1 MKFDKSILFFIILAV
16 ALLSTLGMNIKEGA
30 VALLSTLG
38 MNIKEG
44 LQQLPSKKEAAKETN
59 ESYRQASA
67 RRSGVS
73 NIGADTISS
82 IESNAPTNDDN
93 TYDRFWSERR
103 GVRRVDIPNG
113 DEDLYVLKSSIVP
126 PVCPKCP
133 QRSACPRQKPCSP
146 CPPCARCPE
155 PAFTCKKVPNY
166 NSMNN
171 QYLPL
176 PWLSQASLSN
186 NKTW

>member
-1 MKFDKSILFFIILAV
+1 MKFDKSTLFFIILAI
-16 ALLSTLGMNIKEGA
+16 ALLSTF
-30 VALLSTLG
+30 G

-44 LQQLPSKKEAAKETN
+44 LANQPNKFRHGNRGSNTMNSTK
-59 ESYRQASA
+59 S
-67 RRSGVS
+67 RSP
-73 NIGADTISS
+73 TID
-82 IESNAPTNDDN
+82 DDN
-93 TYDRFWSERR
+93 YDRFWSERR
-103 GVRRVDIPNG
+103 GVRRVDIQNG

-133 QRSACPRQKPCSP
+133 QRSACPRQKPCQP
-146 CPPCARCPE
+146 CPPCSRCPE

-176 PWLSQASLSN
+176 PWLSQ
-186 NKTW
+186 T

>member
-16 ALLSTLGMNIKEGA
+16 ALLSTLGMNIKEG
-30 VALLSTLG
+30 LSPESVTG
-38 MNIKEG
+38 TRQKE
-44 LQQLPSKKEAAKETN
+44 KEIERK
-59 ESYRQASA
+59 RQ
-67 RRSGVS
+67 GIP
-73 NIGADTISS
+73 NIGASSISS
-82 IESNAPTNDDN
+82 IESQAPTNDDS
-93 TYDRFWSERR
+93 TYDKFWSERR
-103 GVRRVDIPNG
+103 GVRRVDIQNG

-133 QRSACPRQKPCSP
+133 QRSACPRQKPCQP

-176 PWLSQASLSN
+176 PWLSQASVSN
-186 NKTW
+186 SNSW

>member
-1 MKFDKSILFFIILAV
+1 MKFNQSTLFFIILAV
-16 ALLSTLGMNIKEGA
+16 ALLA
-30 VALLSTLG
+30 TLG

-44 LQQLPSKKEAAKETN
+44 LTPNSVTHTREKERALA
-59 ESYRQASA
+59 RQ
-67 RRSGVS
+67 RSIAGVNLGS
-73 NIGADTISS
+73 DEISS
-82 IESNAPTNDDN
+82 IESGVIGSDD
-93 TYDRFWSERR
+93 DDDEVRRKRFWSERR
-103 GVRRVDIPNG
+103 GVRRVDIPEG

-133 QRSACPRQKPCSP
+133 QQAACPRQKPCPP

-176 PWLSQASLSN
+176 PWLSQASLN
-186 NKTW
+186 NGNTW

>member
-1 MKFDKSILFFIILAV
+1 MKFNKSTLFFIILA
-16 ALLSTLGMNIKEGA
+16 I
-30 VALLSTLG
+30 ALLSTLG

-44 LQQLPSKKEAAKETN
+44 LANQQKN
-59 ESYRQASA
+59 EHGTKN
-67 RRSGVS
+67 RRSNNLKNARNGMRNRGS
-73 NIGADTISS
+73 NTLNSR
-82 IESNAPTNDDN
+82 APTNDDS
-93 TYDRFWSERR
+93 TYDKFWSERR
-103 GVRRVDIPNG
+103 GVRRVDIQNG

-133 QRSACPRQKPCSP
+133 QRSACPRQKPCQP
-146 CPPCARCPE
+146 CPPCSRCPE

-176 PWLSQASLSN
+176 PWLSQ
-186 NKTW
+186 K

>member
-16 ALLSTLGMNIKEGA
+16 ALLSTLGMNIKEGY
-30 VALLSTLG
+30 SS
-38 MNIKEG
+38 
-44 LQQLPSKKEAAKETN
+44 SKKVAGQITRDRDSSTTAK
-59 ESYRQASA
+59 RQ
-67 RRSGVS
+67 GIQ
-73 NIGADTISS
+73 NIGASSISS
-82 IESNAPTNDDN
+82 IESQAPTNDDDSA
-93 TYDRFWSERR
+93 YDKFWSERR
-103 GVRRVDIPNG
+103 GVRRVDIQNG

-133 QRSACPRQKPCSP
+133 QRSACPRQKPCQP
-146 CPPCARCPE
+146 CPPCSRCPE

-176 PWLSQASLSN
+176 PWLSQASVSN
-186 NKTW
+186 NNSW

>member
-1 MKFDKSILFFIILAV
+1 MKFSQSTLFFIILAV
-16 ALLSTLGMNIKEGA
+16 ALLA
-30 VALLSTLG
+30 TLG

-44 LQQLPSKKEAAKETN
+44 LTPDSVTHTREKARALARQRNVAGKNLGSKLITSRDSGLTGDDDTE
-59 ESYRQASA
+59 Q
-67 RRSGVS
+67 RR
-73 NIGADTISS
+73 
-82 IESNAPTNDDN
+82 E
-93 TYDRFWSERR
+93 RFWSERR
-103 GVRRVDIPNG
+103 GVRRVDIPEG

-133 QRSACPRQKPCSP
+133 QQTACPRQKPCPP

-176 PWLSQASLSN
+176 PWLSQASLN
-186 NKTW
+186 NGNTW

>member
-1 MKFDKSILFFIILAV
+1 MKFNQSTLFFIILAV
-16 ALLSTLGMNIKEGA
+16 ALLSTLGMNIKEG
-30 VALLSTLG
+30 LNNDDDS
-38 MNIKEG
+38 
-44 LQQLPSKKEAAKETN
+44 PKKIASDQTN
-59 ESYRQASA
+59 RRYKAEMR
-67 RRSGVS
+67 RRSGAI
-73 NIGADTISS
+73 NIGSNKIQS
-82 IESNAPTNDDN
+82 IEAQAPTNDEELHEK
-93 TYDRFWSERR
+93 FWSERR

-133 QRSACPRQKPCSP
+133 QRSACPRQKPCAP

-176 PWLSQASLSN
+176 PWLSQASGNN

>member
-16 ALLSTLGMNIKEGA
+16 ALLSTLGMNIKEGLTQDSMTGTRGKA
-30 VALLSTLG
+30 EKMAS
-38 MNIKEG
+38 
-44 LQQLPSKKEAAKETN
+44 Q
-59 ESYRQASA
+59 RQ
-67 RRSGVS
+67 GIP
-73 NIGADTISS
+73 NIGASSISS
-82 IESNAPTNDDN
+82 IESQAPTNDNGSDDKS
-93 TYDRFWSERR
+93 YEKFWSERR
-103 GVRRVDIPNG
+103 GIRRVDIQNG

-133 QRSACPRQKPCSP
+133 QRSACPRQKPCQP
-146 CPPCARCPE
+146 CPPCSRCPE

-176 PWLSQASLSN
+176 PWLSQASVSN
-186 NKTW
+186 NNSW

>member
-16 ALLSTLGMNIKEGA
+16 ALLSTLGMNIKEG
-30 VALLSTLG
+30 L
-38 MNIKEG
+38 E
-44 LQQLPSKKEAAKETN
+44 PESKTGTREK
-59 ESYRQASA
+59 YRDEMA
-67 RRSGVS
+67 RRSGA
-73 NIGADTISS
+73 GANAGTDTIDS
-82 IESNAPTNDDN
+82 IEALSPTNYDNDDDS
-93 TYDRFWSERR
+93 TYNKYWSERR
-103 GVRRVDIPNG
+103 GVRRVDIQDG

-133 QRSACPRQKPCSP
+133 QRSACPRQEP
-146 CPPCARCPE
+146 CPPCPACARCPE

-176 PWLSQASLSN
+176 PWLSQAQS
-186 NKTW
+186 

>member
-16 ALLSTLGMNIKEGA
+16 ALLSTLGMNIKEGLTPDA
-30 VALLSTLG
+30 ATGTRQKYS
-38 MNIKEG
+38 KEM
-44 LQQLPSKKEAAKETN
+44 
-59 ESYRQASA
+59 A
-67 RRSGVS
+67 RRSGA
-73 NIGADTISS
+73 GANDGVDTISS
-82 IESNAPTNDDN
+82 IETQAPTNYDN
-93 TYDRFWSERR
+93 TDDSTYKKYWSERR
-103 GVRRVDIPNG
+103 GVRRIDIQDG

-133 QRSACPRQKPCSP
+133 QRSACPRQKPCPP
-146 CPPCARCPE
+146 CPACARCPE

-176 PWLSQASLSN
+176 PWLSQSQS
-186 NKTW
+186 

>member
-1 MKFDKSILFFIILAV
+1 MKLNQSTLFFIILAI
-16 ALLSTLGMNIKEGA
+16 ALLA
-30 VALLSTLG
+30 TLG

-44 LQQLPSKKEAAKETN
+44 LSSAAGAVTRDRYRN
-59 ESYRQASA
+59 ESAKRTGA
-67 RRSGVS
+67 S
-73 NIGADTISS
+73 NIGSKTISS
-82 IESNAPTNDDN
+82 IETGVKGTKDEDDN
-93 TYDRFWSERR
+93 KYEKFWSERR
-103 GVRRVDIPNG
+103 GVRRVDIPEG
-113 DEDLYVLKSSIVP
+113 DDDLYVLKSSIVP

-133 QRSACPRQKPCSP
+133 QRSACPRRKPCAP

-176 PWLSQASLSN
+176 PWLSQASLN
-186 NKTW
+186 NGNTW

>member
-16 ALLSTLGMNIKEGA
+16 ALLSTLGMNIKEGLTPDA
-30 VALLSTLG
+30 TTHTRKRYEDI
-38 MNIKEG
+38 M
-44 LQQLPSKKEAAKETN
+44 AARTGIRN
-59 ESYRQASA
+59 R
-67 RRSGVS
+67 GS
-73 NIGADTISS
+73 NTISS
-82 IESNAPTNDDN
+82 IEAPAPTNDDKGDDS
-93 TYDRFWSERR
+93 TYEKYWSERR
-103 GVRRVDIPNG
+103 GVRRVDIQNG

-133 QRSACPRQKPCSP
+133 QRSARPRQKPCPP
-146 CPPCARCPE
+146 CPACARCPE

-176 PWLSQASLSN
+176 PWLSQSQS
-186 NKTW
+186 